1 MVEEIDISLLIVQ
14 KLLIWNYAKD
24 FSNGNKKKT
33 ELYGYVD
40 DFSVDYYAIAVDDI
54 FDIYKYFMKSK

>member
-1 MVEEIDISLLIVQ
+1 MMEKIDISLLIVR
-14 KLLIWNYAKD
+14 KLLTWNYSKD

-54 FDIYKYFMKSK
+54 FDIYKYFMKNK

>member
-1 MVEEIDISLLIVQ
+1 MEKIDISLLIVQ
-14 KLLIWNYAKD
+14 KLLMWNYSKD

-40 DFSVDYYAIAVDDI
+40 DFSADYYAIAVDDI
-54 FDIYKYFMKSK
+54 FDIYKNLMKNK